1 MAQACAIQRYTPR
14 MNPDFALVK
23 VARTGNYTTGG
34 DTVNLNPGT
43 WTDPNGVGLLGQP
56 LAVTKTPVAVDS
68 EADVGYYAQIVAGA
82 TLATFKIQYFASEGA
97 ELAQAAYPAA
107 ILNGSLVL
115 RIPLTD

>member
-1 MAQACAIQRYTPR
+1 MAKARGFKRGHAAYESR
-14 MNPDFALVK
+14 FALVK
-23 VARTGNYTTGG
+23 VARTSTHYRRRHCKPQPRETDRPQRRRTPWPALGVL
-34 DTVNLNPGT
+34 DTRGRRVP
-43 WTDPNGVGLLGQP
+43 
-56 LAVTKTPVAVDS
+56 